1 MSLWGR
7 PVKTFTNPSEIWNV
21 SFMNLP
27 LGGFGRHGTMIHYSD
42 DLCTPTPIFCL
53 SEFDPG
59 LLWQL
64 LGHISE
70 FWRPSQLEIQY
81 ASCMNWIPDCFD
93 GHGLLVHY
101 SGDLHKPVR
110 NSKCSF
116 VNLLLD
122 SFGGRGPI
130 VHYSEDLRKLILNPT
145 LFLYKLAAG
154 RDWWTWRAHVL
165 LFWRPS
171 QTFGNSIFCLL
182 FYGFDRHDPIFL
194 YYDALRKLIG
204 NLTFFLYAFAPGR
217 LWRPG
222 SIDDYSDDLHEP
234 IRNPIFVCITLLPD
248 GFGGHR
254 PIFHH
259 SGDFYKPTQY

>member
-165 LFWRPS
+165 LLWWHS
-171 QTFGNSIFCLL
+171 QTFGNPRFCLL
-182 FYGFDRHDPIFL
+182 IYGFARHDPIFL
-194 YYDALRKLIG
+194 IRM
-204 NLTFFLYAFAPGR
+204 TFVNVLEIQHFSCMHLLPDSFGGR
-217 LWRPG
+217 G
-222 SIDDYSDDLHEP
+222 SIDDYSDDLHNE
-234 IRNPIFVCITLLPD
+234 IQYLFV
-248 GFGGHR
+248 
-254 PIFHH
+254 
-259 SGDFYKPTQY
+259 